1 MLKFKQFLILEQ
13 DDPTKAIQDEIDSL
27 LQKMKDPNITN
38 EEKMEYARQIGNK
51 KNELAN
57 VKDTAETSNMT
68 AAPKAA
74 TAGVDV
80 EGPPSTTAK
89 QSAFDAV
96 QTGKMNQTVGS
107 MLSTP
112 GRDNMVRS
120 LESETP
126 GTQGL
131 ATDKLGNFSKSFYRL

>member
-13 DDPTKAIQDEIDSL
+13 GDPTKAIQDEIDSL
-27 LQKMKDPNITN
+27 LQKMKDPNTTN
-38 EEKMEYARQIGNK
+38 EEKIEFARQIGNK

-57 VKDTAETSNMT
+57 VKDAAETSNMT

-80 EGPPSTTAK
+80 EGPPSPTAK

-112 GRDNMVRS
+112 DNDSIVRS
-120 LESETP
+120 LEPKET

>member
-27 LQKMKDPNITN
+27 LQKMKDPNLTN
-38 EEKMEYARQIGNK
+38 EEKMEFASQITNK
-51 KNELAN
+51 KSELAN